1 MTFALCVSRVALTPR
16 SSVLKSDT
24 TKVLIIDLA
33 AYALKARRAESIIEL
48 DKTCNNP
55 EGVVEYTFRFTRNAG
70 IFIIHLNAILM
81 GGSYSQIYIQIVFAV
96 EWRQNLI
103 KPIWKDALH
112 KYIAGIIRNK
122 NQKPIIVNGMP
133 DHIHSFVG
141 LRPAMSISDLVRDV
155 KNNSS
160 NFVNDNK
167 FLPGKFSW
175 QEGYGAFS
183 YSRSHISNVYNYILN
198 QEAHHRQKTFK
209 EEYIDLLKKFD
220 IEFHERYLFEW
231 YD

>member
-1 MTFALCVSRVALTPR
+1 VTFALCVSRVALTPR

-55 EGVVEYTFRFTRNAG
+55 EGVVQYTFRFTRNAG

-81 GGSYSQIYIQIVFAV
+81 GGSYSQIYIQIVFAI

-133 DHIHSFVG
+133 DHIHAFVG
-141 LRPAMSISDLVRDV
+141 MKATACVSDLVRDM
-155 KNNSS
+155 KNNST
-160 NFVNDNK
+160 NYINTHHLLK
-167 FLPGKFSW
+167 GKFSW
-175 QEGYGAFS
+175 QEGYGAFLTPIHILHG
-183 YSRSHISNVYNYILN
+183 YSIISITRKSIINIIPLKQN
-198 QEAHHRQKTFK
+198 TFSC
-209 EEYIDLLKKFD
+209 
-220 IEFHERYLFEW
+220 
-231 YD
+231 